1 MSKFTQFFNISKNIL
16 NILNILSLIWISDL
30 LSLEGDAVGVSG
42 QNVSD
47 DSINL
52 TCMMLWVEST
62 SSLSVEILCI
72 DSRSRSHDSMLQ
84 IQFMVLWFWRQK
96 IWVSFV
102 LIPHRVVNGRYYTF
116 KIVFALLQLLNSI
129 FCTSIFKFFSEFM
142 VNVKFILNCCYCYH
156 YFRFQYYHNYN

>member
-1 MSKFTQFFNISKNIL
+1 MSKFTQFFNFSK
-16 NILNILSLIWISDL
+16 NILNILSLIWTSDL

-52 TCMMLWVEST
+52 TCMMLRVEST
-62 SSLSVEILCI
+62 SSLSVEIFCI
-72 DSRSRSHDSMLQ
+72 DSQSKSHDSMLQ
-84 IQFMVLWFWRQK
+84 IQFMVLWFWRHK

-102 LIPHRVVNGRYYTF
+102 LIPHRVVNGRYYRYYTF
-116 KIVFALLQLLNSI
+116 KIVFALLQLLNFI

-156 YFRFQYYHNYN
+156 YFRF